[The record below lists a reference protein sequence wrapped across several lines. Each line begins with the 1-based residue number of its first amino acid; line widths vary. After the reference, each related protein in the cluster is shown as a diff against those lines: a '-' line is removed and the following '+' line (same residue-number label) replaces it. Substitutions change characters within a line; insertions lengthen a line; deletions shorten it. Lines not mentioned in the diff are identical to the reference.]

1 MIDGE
6 RAKVTNPAAKAA
18 CDISRG
24 REAVAGIGF
33 VVGLVATGAGAA
45 FGARHRNRSSKIRT
59 RIQSSCSS
67 APTSLSY
74 EETVVRFQVNQ
85 GWAIGQTLIPAST
98 IIDIADKEDC
108 ELTPEE
114 RLAKGR
120 IPPIDVLSLD
130 ADAAIALWRAYPFH
144 RERLR
149 RQLDPVNQATFERLL
164 GMDEG
169 TLQRHWP

>member
-1 MIDGE
+1 MRYQI
-6 RAKVTNPAAKAA
+6 
-18 CDISRG
+18 
-24 REAVAGIGF
+24 
-33 VVGLVATGAGAA
+33 
-45 FGARHRNRSSKIRT
+45 
-59 RIQSSCSS
+59 
-67 APTSLSY
+67 
-74 EETVVRFQVNQ
+74 NQ
-85 GWAIGQTLIPAST
+85 GWPIGQFLIPPST
-98 IIDIADKEDC
+98 TIDIADKPDH
-108 ELTPEE
+108 ELSEFE

-120 IPPIDVLSLD
+120 IPPIDVCALD